1 VGKRAE
7 RGFSTYAPLRAFAHA
22 SWVHNAWARRTRPS
36 LRKQRELSAR
46 APLPTL
52 HSLLLTLLTALTLT
66 PVTAFAAYPERPV
79 TIVVPFA
86 PGGAND
92 VVVRIIQQPL
102 SEALGQP
109 VIVENRGGAGGNIG
123 FGFVARAHADGYTLL
138 LAPNSFAVNPS
149 LYDKV
154 PYDPFKDFE
163 PVAEISFFPVTFA
176 VRPDLGV
183 STLKELIAHAKEMP
197 GRLNY
202 STPGP
207 GTLPHL
213 ATELLKLRTG
223 IDMVHIPYAGAAPA
237 AQALL
242 SRTVDVG
249 TMSIT
254 VAMPLV
260 QAGHLK
266 ALAVTGA
273 ERWPDLPDVPTV
285 EEAGVPSSVSE
296 TWQGVLVPAG
306 TPREVVTR
314 LATALVEIARRPNV
328 RDKLRHAG
336 FAATGRGP
344 DAFARRIAED
354 VPKWKEVIE
363 KARISAK

>member
-1 VGKRAE
+1 MT
-7 RGFSTYAPLRAFAHA
+7 RGFSQRSALLSVRLFALMA
-22 SWVHNAWARRTRPS
+22 
-36 LRKQRELSAR
+36 
-46 APLPTL
+46 
-52 HSLLLTLLTALTLT
+52 ALTLWGGS
-66 PVTAFAAYPERPV
+66 AFAIYPERPV

-123 FGFVARAHADGYTLL
+123 FGFVARARPDGYTLL
-138 LAPNSFAVNPS
+138 LAPNSFTVNPS
-149 LYDKV
+149 LYEKA

-163 PVAEISFFPVTFA
+163 PVAEISFFPVVFA
-176 VRPDLGV
+176 VRPDLQV
-183 STLKELIAHAKEMP
+183 NTLKELIARAKEMP

-223 IDMVHIPYAGAAPA
+223 VDMVHIPYSGAAPA
-237 AQALL
+237 AQALIAK
-242 SRTVDVG
+242 TVDVG
-249 TMSIT
+249 TMSIS
-254 VAMPLV
+254 VAMPLIR
-260 QAGHLK
+260 AGQLK

-285 EEAGVPSSVSE
+285 EETGVPASVSE

-306 TPREVVTR
+306 TPADAVDR
-314 LATALVEIARRPNV
+314 LAKALVAIAQRPDV
-328 RDKLRHAG
+328 REKLRNAG

-344 DAFARRIAED
+344 QAFAKRIADD
-354 VPKWKEVIE
+354 VPKWKEVIQ

>member
-1 VGKRAE
+1 MT
-7 RGFSTYAPLRAFAHA
+7 RGFSQRSALLSVRLFALMA
-22 SWVHNAWARRTRPS
+22 
-36 LRKQRELSAR
+36 
-46 APLPTL
+46 
-52 HSLLLTLLTALTLT
+52 ALTLWGGS
-66 PVTAFAAYPERPV
+66 AFAIYPERPV

-86 PGGAND
+86 AGGAND
-92 VVVRIIQQPL
+92 VVVRIFQQPL

-123 FGFVARAHADGYTLL
+123 FGFVARARPDGYTLL
-138 LAPNSFAVNPS
+138 LAPNSFTVNPS
-149 LYDKV
+149 LYEKA

-163 PVAEISFFPVTFA
+163 PVAEISFFPVVFA
-176 VRPDLGV
+176 VRPDLQV
-183 STLKELIAHAKEMP
+183 NTLKELIARAKEMP

-223 IDMVHIPYAGAAPA
+223 VDMVHIPYSGAAPA
-237 AQALL
+237 AQALIAK
-242 SRTVDVG
+242 TVDIG
-249 TMSIT
+249 TMSIS
-254 VAMPLV
+254 VAMPLI
-260 QAGHLK
+260 QAGQLK

-285 EEAGVPSSVSE
+285 GETGVPASVSE

-306 TPREVVTR
+306 TPADVVDR
-314 LATALVEIARRPNV
+314 LAKVLVAIAQRPDV
-328 RDKLRHAG
+328 REKLRNSG

-344 DAFARRIAED
+344 QAFAKRIADD